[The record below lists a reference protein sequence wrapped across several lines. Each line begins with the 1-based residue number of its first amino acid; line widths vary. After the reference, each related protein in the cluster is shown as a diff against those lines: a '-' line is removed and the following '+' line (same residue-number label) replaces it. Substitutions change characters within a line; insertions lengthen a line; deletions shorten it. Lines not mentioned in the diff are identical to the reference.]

1 MVLKGVETISVS
13 IRPFQENNCEFV
25 LRLNKENCDV
35 LIPMDD
41 EELRFLCDNAEL
53 FDIAYVDDVPAGY
66 IFALREGIEEHE
78 YKSYK
83 WFCENYSRF
92 LYVDQ
97 VVIDEKYWGKGLGTC
112 LYQKVFERAN
122 KTGVEIIAV
131 AITADNEASLN
142 FHAKMGFQNV
152 GEQLIRGGTA
162 SIYQQI
168 KEVSRADY

>member
-1 MVLKGVETISVS
+1 MAIT
-13 IRPFQENNCEFV
+13 IRPFQEYSQESV
-25 LRLNKENCDV
+25 LNLNKKHNEA
-35 LIPMDD
+35 LIPMDNK
-41 EELRFLCDNAEL
+41 ELRFLCDKAEL

-66 IFALREGIEEHE
+66 IIALREGIEEHE

-97 VVIDEKYWGKGLGTC
+97 VVIDEEYWGKGLGAC